1 MSRYTIFDLQG
12 DARRKLT
19 TSDPSASLDFYGAI
33 LEAKRN
39 MTKRIAPPEMVR
51 KNYLE
56 DAIFEHVDE
65 IAVPDDLNYNDII
78 EIKKLK
84 SYRNKNVDTLDHEI
98 QLVYRKRFNQKRYGG
113 HNVMTVG
120 YTNGLKTASIQNPT
134 GLHSRNQMIHNC
146 DSLDNNGIWNVGGN
160 LVNLTED
167 KLNYIEGRGSFKFDF
182 NNSGSTGWIENSTMK
197 TVDLYDFLQVGAIFN
212 SLSISIPKNIISVRL
227 RLYSSDNDYYEY
239 SVNAPHDSTVFKTGW
254 NVLKFL
260 FDNQYVVGNPNP
272 RELIKIRYDFTTN
285 GESTPGMRLD
295 SIIARTGEVYEM
307 TYQSSFCIIDA
318 TTGAWKLRPTQ
329 GADMLPFEDDTY
341 QVFMLETALVLQ
353 KELYANNAAAK
364 ADVENVA
371 NELQVAYDE
380 YDNNHP
386 SEVIE
391 PNQVTYN
398 FGDEYSGYQDD
409 IMDNHYQNDWNRN
422 DN

>member
-227 RLYSSDNDYYEY
+227 RLYSSDNDYYE
-239 SVNAPHDSTVFKTGW
+239 
-254 NVLKFL
+254 
-260 FDNQYVVGNPNP
+260 
-272 RELIKIRYDFTTN
+272 
-285 GESTPGMRLD
+285 
-295 SIIARTGEVYEM
+295 
-307 TYQSSFCIIDA
+307 
-318 TTGAWKLRPTQ
+318 
-329 GADMLPFEDDTY
+329 
-341 QVFMLETALVLQ
+341 
-353 KELYANNAAAK
+353 
-364 ADVENVA
+364 
-371 NELQVAYDE
+371 
-380 YDNNHP
+380 
-386 SEVIE
+386 
-391 PNQVTYN
+391 
-398 FGDEYSGYQDD
+398 
-409 IMDNHYQNDWNRN
+409 
-422 DN
+422 

>member
-1 MSRYTIFDLQG
+1 M
-12 DARRKLT
+12 
-19 TSDPSASLDFYGAI
+19 
-33 LEAKRN
+33 
-39 MTKRIAPPEMVR
+39 
-51 KNYLE
+51 
-56 DAIFEHVDE
+56 
-65 IAVPDDLNYNDII
+65 
-78 EIKKLK
+78 
-84 SYRNKNVDTLDHEI
+84 
-98 QLVYRKRFNQKRYGG
+98 
-113 HNVMTVG
+113 
-120 YTNGLKTASIQNPT
+120 
-134 GLHSRNQMIHNC
+134 
-146 DSLDNNGIWNVGGN
+146 
-160 LVNLTED
+160 
-167 KLNYIEGRGSFKFDF
+167 
-182 NNSGSTGWIENSTMK
+182 
-197 TVDLYDFLQVGAIFN
+197 
-212 SLSISIPKNIISVRL
+212 
-227 RLYSSDNDYYEY
+227 
-239 SVNAPHDSTVFKTGW
+239 
-254 NVLKFL
+254 
-260 FDNQYVVGNPNP
+260 
-272 RELIKIRYDFTTN
+272 IKIRYDFTTN